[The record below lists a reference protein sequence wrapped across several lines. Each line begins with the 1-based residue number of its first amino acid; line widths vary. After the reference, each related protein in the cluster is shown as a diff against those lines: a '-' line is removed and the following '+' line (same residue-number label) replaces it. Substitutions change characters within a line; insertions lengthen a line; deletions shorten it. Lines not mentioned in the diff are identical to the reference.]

1 MSSFLQKEYLSERPY
16 DFKKWHVYHEKRL
29 KTKSALKISQMV
41 FKTES
46 MDWVYDFAGLL
57 KGNKKKKSKQ

>member
-1 MSSFLQKEYLSERPY
+1 
-16 DFKKWHVYHEKRL
+16 L
-29 KTKSALKISQMV
+29 KTKSALQIARLV

-57 KGNKKKKSKQ
+57 KQNKKKKLHK